1 MRGVRG
7 MGVRMRGRV
16 VLGLAG
22 AGAVAGLVAGSVLV
36 VREVRAPEFG
46 VRAAPHADAP
56 ACGRLD
62 YPERLGG
69 QRREDVSTA
78 GVGVWG
84 DGAVVLRC
92 GLTPPEPTV
101 DACVDVDGVDWVWR
115 GVGARSGSK
124 VLVTYG
130 RDPAVEVEISSR
142 VDAVDVVLVGLSR
155 AVKPIPQGA
164 KCIGEGDVL

>member
-1 MRGVRG
+1 MGFFRVRYA
-7 MGVRMRGRV
+7 V
-16 VLGLAG
+16 
-22 AGAVAGLVAGSVLV
+22 VAGLVVAGAAGLDLYEAHS
-36 VREVRAPEFG
+36 PDFG

-62 YPERLGG
+62 RPERLGG
-69 QRREDVSTA
+69 QRREDVSTP

-101 DACVDVDGVDWVWR
+101 DACIDVDDVDWVWR
-115 GVGARSGSK
+115 ETGSESK

-130 RDPAVEVEISSR
+130 RDPAVEVEIADR
-142 VDAVDVVLVGLSR
+142 VDAVDAVLVELSR
-155 AVKPIPQGA
+155 MVKPITQKA
-164 KCIGEGDVL
+164 KCIGDGDTL